1 MRRVGLLAT
10 LAAVLVTA
18 AWWMFLVSPRNGRI
32 ADLRD
37 DLTVAEDTE
46 GRLRV
51 QIRQLEEIR
60 DREVEYLAALGQL
73 ESLIPERPLLDEFI
87 EEIFALTNAT
97 GVDLQGLSPA
107 VPAIAGEGSELRE
120 VAVSAQIEGQFF
132 EVLGFL
138 FGLNE
143 MERLV
148 RVDAIAV
155 SSAESDSGATILSV
169 AIEMRLFT
177 LADLLPPL
185 DDIVIPGSDDTTT
198 TTVLEGGD
206 VEAGEELSP

>member
-32 ADLRD
+32 TDLHG

-46 GRLRV
+46 ARLRV

-87 EEIFALTNAT
+87 EEIFALTNET
-97 GVDLQGLSPA
+97 GVDLQGLAPA
-107 VPAIAGEGSELRE
+107 VPAIAGEGSDLRE

-138 FGLNE
+138 FGLSE

-155 SSAESDSGATILSV
+155 SSADDESGTTILSV
-169 AIEMRLFT
+169 SIEMRLFT

-198 TTVLEGGD
+198 TTVLGAGD
-206 VEAGEELSP
+206 VEAGGEPSP